1 MFTLTL
7 WSSTPSNFLGV
18 IAMVDIRYRIH
29 QDAITG
35 LFYANL
41 LHPSQVYGQGKTAA
55 EAVTSLKIAL
65 NVRKGV
71 QR

>member
-1 MFTLTL
+1 M
-7 WSSTPSNFLGV
+7 
-18 IAMVDIRYRIH
+18 ADIRYRIH
-29 QDAITG
+29 QDVISG

-71 QR
+71 QQ